1 MASYKEVIGQRLSN
15 QLPVITYQDNM
26 QISRTSL
33 RHLRLSKLQKEK
45 IKQGKMWDFTVRGW
59 READITGI
67 EHHFNEKEAVE
78 AQKPVKK
85 LVFKDTKI
93 GKCFRFLGKLVY
105 WGQLF
110 NSQLAYNPGL
120 M

>member
-1 MASYKEVIGQRLSN
+1 
-15 QLPVITYQDNM
+15 M

-45 IKQGKMWDFTVRGW
+45 IKQGKMRDFTVRGW

-105 WGQLF
+105 WAQVVIKTIFFSLIDIM
-110 NSQLAYNPGL
+110 Y
-120 M
+120 